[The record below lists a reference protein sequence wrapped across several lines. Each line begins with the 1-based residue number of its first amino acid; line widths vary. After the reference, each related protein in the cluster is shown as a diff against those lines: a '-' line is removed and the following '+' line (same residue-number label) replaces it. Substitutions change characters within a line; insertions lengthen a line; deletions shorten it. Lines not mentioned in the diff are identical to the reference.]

1 MTETL
6 KKFQQYLV
14 QNKLGGAVITDI
26 LTVNYLTSFPF
37 VSEGDA
43 FLTVTP
49 KKAVCYTKDLYLID
63 IKAKCKFL
71 GFVSSLDINE
81 LVKKLGKQAKN
92 FVFDPNASTYI
103 NGTALKKAGVKEMP
117 KLTSAIREV
126 KTKAEIKFI
135 KKACQISS
143 KSFEIFKSRLK
154 AGMTEI
160 QAAKMLEGIMAS
172 LGGQGLA
179 FVTIMAF
186 GKNTA
191 NPHHENSNTKLK
203 PEMPVLVD
211 FGCKYKGYCSDIT
224 RTFWFGKK
232 PTQEFNR
239 YFEAVFEA
247 YNLASKN
254 IKAGITAKG
263 VDALARNYFDD
274 NFEAS
279 KYFIHSLGHNLG
291 LDIHEKPI
299 LSQKSDDI
307 LKENALTTIEPGL
320 YFENKF
326 GIRYEDTFLITK
338 TGSINLTKAVKTKK

>member
-6 KKFQQYLV
+6 SKFQKYLT

-26 LTVNYLTSFPF
+26 FTVNYLTSFPF

-81 LVKKLGKQAKN
+81 IVKKLGKQAKN
-92 FVFDPNASTYI
+92 FVFDPYASTYI
-103 NGTALKKAGVKEMP
+103 NGTALKQAGVKEMP
-117 KLTSAIREV
+117 KLTSIIRES
-126 KTKAEIKFI
+126 KTKEEIKLI
-135 KKACQISS
+135 KKACEISS
-143 KSFEIFKSRLK
+143 KSFEIFKTKLK

-160 QAAKMLEGIMAS
+160 EAAKLLEDTMS
-172 LGGQGLA
+172 KLGGNGLA
-179 FVTIMAF
+179 FDTIMAF

-191 NPHHENSNTKLK
+191 NPHHASSNFKLK
-203 PEMPVLVD
+203 NEMPVLVD

-232 PTQEFNR
+232 PTQEFKH
-239 YFEAVFEA
+239 YFEAVFETYTVA
-247 YNLASKN
+247 NKAL
-254 IKAGITAKG
+254 KAGKGAKEL
-263 VDALARNYFDD
+263 DTLARNYFED
-274 NFEAS
+274 NFDAS

-291 LDIHEKPI
+291 LEIHERPI

-320 YFENKF
+320 YFKNKF

-338 TGSINLTKAVKTKK
+338 TGSINLTAKKTKK